1 MSPEVPKRRRSC
13 GEIEVKVRIAYTKPF
28 ASFFTAEEAARLP
41 SPA

>member
-1 MSPEVPKRRRSC
+1 MSPKIPKRRRSC
-13 GEIEVKVRIAYTKPF
+13 GEIAVKVRIAYRNPF